1 MGMKSKRPL
10 ARSAAGTVSVSM
22 VCVSLSV
29 KLMSPTVKLM
39 SPTTACRWPEE
50 GPNALTC
57 SNEQSSTRG
66 CVYEMWVDAIGCE
79 RRGRSTRHRGDDWQC
94 WRAARGRG
102 EADAADSA
110 VLALRCPQR
119 LTDDWRGTASRD
131 ALLSGQSLCTIY
143 LEPCRDHAHGNSLHV
158 LLCTT

>member
-1 MGMKSKRPL
+1 MALGMKSKRPL

-66 CVYEMWVDAIGCE
+66 RVHEMWVDAIGYE
-79 RRGRSTRHRGDDWQC
+79 RRGRGDDWQC
-94 WRAARGRG
+94 WRLRGGAAKPTLATAPCWRCIAKG
-102 EADAADSA
+102 EKM
-110 VLALRCPQR
+110 
-119 LTDDWRGTASRD
+119 
-131 ALLSGQSLCTIY
+131 
-143 LEPCRDHAHGNSLHV
+143 EH
-158 LLCTT
+158 